1 MKKIGIWID
10 GLTDCLIEKETGK
23 KRKTEY
29 SPMKITNSVQNKL
42 YKEGWLFDWR
52 KTGGQIT
59 AGLTIKGDSEIQGL
73 ISYSI
78 FEDYVYVH
86 LVESSP
92 QNRGEFR
99 KYIGVG
105 GHLFAIACEASFK
118 SGKDGY
124 VVMTAKTRL
133 VHHYTKT
140 LGAKSLGPKERL
152 VIERKQARMLVEKY
166 MK

>member
-59 AGLTIKGDSEIQGL
+59 VGLTIKGDSEIQGL

-78 FEDYVYVH
+78 FEDYVYLH
-86 LVESSP
+86 FST
-92 QNRGEFR
+92 
-99 KYIGVG
+99 
-105 GHLFAIACEASFK
+105 K
-118 SGKDGY
+118 SYNCK
-124 VVMTAKTRL
+124 
-133 VHHYTKT
+133 
-140 LGAKSLGPKERL
+140 
-152 VIERKQARMLVEKY
+152 
-166 MK
+166 